1 MRPFTPQEWADATNQ
16 SHPRANE
23 NVFIVPHGRMVGP
36 ILDLRHTGVRD
47 GRELKLLR
55 ANEVLSHGTG
65 CLSGMGD
72 KRRDREVR
80 AILRL
85 SSI

>member
-1 MRPFTPQEWADATNQ
+1 M
-16 SHPRANE
+16 
-23 NVFIVPHGRMVGP
+23 GP
-36 ILDLRHTGVRD
+36 ILDLRRTGVRD
-47 GRELKLLR
+47 GRELKVLG

-65 CLSGMGD
+65 CLSGMGG

-85 SSI
+85 SST

>member
-1 MRPFTPQEWADATNQ
+1 
-16 SHPRANE
+16 
-23 NVFIVPHGRMVGP
+23 MVGP
-36 ILDLRHTGVRD
+36 ILDE
-47 GRELKLLR
+47 RELKVLG

-65 CLSGMGD
+65 CLSGMGG

-85 SSI
+85 SSRRTERMDSDRDPLRMKGEDAGEHRGSTWP